1 MNMKEDLV
9 SFIKGNYFLIFIAF
23 IIYLLSGFSIINSVL
38 MTGIATISSVFF
50 GNILY
55 SIFNKKK

>member
-1 MNMKEDLV
+1 
-9 SFIKGNYFLIFIAF
+9 
-23 IIYLLSGFSIINSVL
+23 